1 MRLLIVSAITSL
13 LAAGIQAQSLSEH
26 AAAAAGATIGTAA
39 GKPLS
44 NAITK
49 IFGSVDND
57 AKKAAATKANAPKVQ
72 TKESKE
78 STPTP
83 SMSTPTLGGSSTPSI
98 GSTSSPST
106 AAAPGSSRRQRR
118 DAASASSETTTVSLP
133 VVSVPA
139 VQEPARVEP
148 TAEQFV
154 SVKVGAT
161 AKEVLA
167 VLGAPASRVTIPDE
181 GHMLEIC
188 QYWAKGKQ
196 LGTIRLDNGQVV
208 TVQSSAQ
215 N

>member
-1 MRLLIVSAITSL
+1 MRLLNVSAIVLS
-13 LAAGIQAQSLSEH
+13 LAAGVQAQSLSEH

-57 AKKAAATKANAPKVQ
+57 AKKAAGTKATAPKTQ
-72 TKESKE
+72 PKETTPS
-78 STPTP
+78 SSVTTPT
-83 SMSTPTLGGSSTPSI
+83 TGGSNTPI
-98 GSTSSPST
+98 MGSTSSPAPSS
-106 AAAPGSSRRQRR
+106 APGSSRRPHKNS
-118 DAASASSETTTVSLP
+118 DAVAASSETTLTVP
-133 VVSVPA
+133 VVTIAPA
-139 VQEPARVEP
+139 PEPVRREP
-148 TAEQFV
+148 TAEQLA

-167 VLGAPASRVTIPDE
+167 VLGEPESRVTIPDE

-188 QYWAKGKQ
+188 QYWSKGKQ
-196 LGTIRLDNGQVV
+196 LGTIRLDNGQVAAV
-208 TVQSSAQ
+208 ESSAQ

>member
-57 AKKAAATKANAPKVQ
+57 AKKAAATKANTPKVQ
-72 TKESKE
+72 TKDSKE

-98 GSTSSPST
+98 GSTSPPPS
-106 AAAPGSSRRQRR
+106 AAPGSSRRQSR
-118 DAASASSETTTVSLP
+118 DAASASRDTTTVSLP

-139 VQEPARVEP
+139 VQEQARVEP
-148 TAEQFV
+148 TAEQLA

-167 VLGAPASRVTIPDE
+167 VLGPPESRVTIPDE

-188 QYWAKGKQ
+188 QYWARGKQ
-196 LGTIRLDNGQVV
+196 LGTVRLDNGQVV